1 MEIGM
6 LNDQAKL
13 SQEPQNGPA
22 LLRNDQKW
30 ESLREEIHTIYMI
43 QMTPLPKTMLLIE
56 ERHGFKAS

>member
-13 SQEPQNGPA
+13 SQEPHNGPT
-22 LLRNDQKW
+22 LLRNDQRW
-30 ESLREEIHTIYMI
+30 ESLREEIYTIYMI
-43 QMTPLPKTMLLIE
+43 QKTPLPKTMLLIE

>member
-6 LNDQAKL
+6 LKDQAKL
-13 SQEPQNGPA
+13 PQEPHKGPA
-22 LLRNDQKW
+22 LLRNNQKW
-30 ESLREEIHTIYMI
+30 ESLREEIHMIYMI